1 MKTCK
6 IENCNNTIWSNGL
19 CKNHIPRK
27 PLAKTKE
34 LSKVAKDV
42 SFDDNDRNISDMN
55 VFFLQVWAKRKH
67 YSEVSGD
74 YLGKEPLTIFFHH
87 ILPKE
92 KFPQAKYD
100 DDNIILLTFDEHN
113 NVENDIYKYEE
124 VNERR
129 NHLKIK
135 YEGNK

>member
-1 MKTCK
+1 MKCKTC
-6 IENCNNTIWSNGL
+6 G
-19 CKNHIPRK
+19 KNADSEYCFQHKPRK
-27 PLAKTKE
+27 PLAKTKG

-42 SFDDNDRNISDMN
+42 SFDRNISDMN
-55 VFFLQVWAKRKH
+55 AFFLQVWAKRKH

-113 NVENDIYKYEE
+113 NVENNIYKYEE
-124 VNERR
+124 VNGRR

>member
-1 MKTCK
+1 MKCKTC
-6 IENCNNTIWSNGL
+6 G
-19 CKNHIPRK
+19 KNADSEYCFQHKPRK
-27 PLAKTKE
+27 PLAKTKG

-42 SFDDNDRNISDMN
+42 SFDRNISDMN
-55 VFFLQVWAKRKH
+55 AFFLQVWAKRKH

-100 DDNIILLTFDEHN
+100 DDNMDNQITDQSI
-113 NVENDIYKYEE
+113 
-124 VNERR
+124 
-129 NHLKIK
+129 
-135 YEGNK
+135 